1 MHESYASP
9 DQMGAKSVLTLGLQT
24 DGALDG
30 NHSELQLESIGRI
43 GEGDIELVVERPGMN
58 SNVGL
63 VVARSDLVRLDAADQ
78 AEVANRRERRQAVLL
93 HHLQLA
99 ACTHI
104 VQSRGRQMLL
114 TWWKGTS

>member
-1 MHESYASP
+1 
-9 DQMGAKSVLTLGLQT
+9 MGAKSVLTLGLPT

-43 GEGDIELVVERPGMN
+43 GEGDIELVVERPGVN
-58 SNVGL
+58 SNVGLL
-63 VVARSDLVRLDAADQ
+63 VVARSDLVRLDAADG

-114 TWWKGTS
+114 T